1 MPAGMGDGNVAVILK
16 KLYANGFAGF
26 LSLEPHLFNFSGFA
40 GLEREKDAIAG
51 GETKVLSGAEAFALA
66 HESLVKILGEI

>member
-1 MPAGMGDGNVAVILK
+1 MATILK
-16 KLYANGFAGF
+16 DLYAKGFTGF

-40 GLEREKDAIAG
+40 GLERDKDAIIG

-66 HESLVKILGEI
+66 HESLAKILGEL